1 MRLFVGFLF
10 CLLSTI
16 SFAQTK
22 YATVK
27 GIVVDDNDMPLKRVS
42 VTVLGKNTGIITS
55 DSGTF
60 SIKLPAQKSLALIF
74 SSTGYTTLQKNFFLS
89 NDEVE
94 NIIVQLKI
102 AGKTLEVVTVGSE
115 KERKETGL
123 VKINP
128 KIAIIAPSTIGGI
141 EGIIKTLVGSN
152 NELSSQYNVRGGN
165 YDENLI
171 YINDFEIY
179 RPYLVSSGQQ
189 EGLSLIN
196 PEMTRNVN
204 FYTGGFQSKYGDK
217 MSSVLDIQYKKP
229 TAFAGS
235 AYISLLEAGV
245 ALEGIS
251 KNKKLSYVTGI
262 RNKTNRNLLS
272 NQPTVGAYIPSAS
285 DAQGL
290 LTYKISDK
298 WQVELLGI
306 ISTSKFTFYPE
317 SVKKTSSVFSPFYTA
332 NIGLDVYFEGQEKDK
347 YTTSLLGITA
357 TQNVSSKTKLK
368 WMLSRFKDVEKE
380 NYDIGGA
387 YLFGDR
393 NFDNTS
399 PQFGQITN
407 ALGAGYYQNYAR
419 NALNIE
425 VLNATHKGSYDAKKH
440 FVQWGITAEQTKIND
455 KLAQFEYRDS
465 AGYSLPYIPTILN
478 IYDVQNSTT
487 SLSIQKY
494 SGFVQ
499 DNIRLLKKNTDITL
513 QVGTRFNYN
522 SLNNEFLI
530 SPRAQLSYKPLG
542 RKDLVYKLA
551 AGIYSQPPFYR
562 ELRKNDGSINTN
574 IKAQKSVQVIAGA
587 DYNFIGVGNRQ
598 MRFTTE
604 AYYKHITDVVPY
616 DIDNVKIRYLGSN
629 NAKAYATGVEFR
641 LFGQLVKDAES
652 WLSLSLMRTKENL
665 QNDFYY
671 NYKNA
676 AGEIITANTIDR
688 IVKDS
693 TKNEVGFLRRPSDR
707 LITVG
712 LYIEDYLATNK
723 NFKVHLNAIYGSNMS
738 YNIPNSTRYRN
749 GLIIAPYIR
758 VDMGFSALLL
768 SEKSLRRSH
777 SPFRKLENIWAS
789 LEVFN
794 LINRE
799 NTISF
804 QLIKDFSNTV
814 FALPNRLTPRLV
826 NLKIVGRF

>member
-10 CLLSTI
+10 CLLSTF

-27 GIVVDDNDMPLKRVS
+27 GIVVDENDLPLKKVS
-42 VTVLGKNTGIITS
+42 ITVLGKNTGTTTS

-60 SIKLPAQKSLALIF
+60 TIKLPAQKSIALIF
-74 SSTGYTTLQKNFFLS
+74 TNTGFTSVQKNFFLS

-94 NIIVQLKI
+94 NIIVLLKI
-102 AGKTLEVVTVGSE
+102 TGKTLEVVTVGSE
-115 KERKETGL
+115 KERKELGI

-128 KIAIIAPSTIGGI
+128 KTAIIAPSTVGGI

-229 TAFAGS
+229 TTFAGS
-235 AYISLLEAGV
+235 TYISLLEAGI

-251 KNKKLSYVTGI
+251 KNKKLTYVTGI

-290 LTYKISDK
+290 LSYKISDK
-298 WQVELLGI
+298 WQLELLGI

-317 SVKKTSSVFSPFYTA
+317 SVKKTSSVFSPLYTA

-357 TQNVSSKTKLK
+357 TQNLSNKTKLK

-393 NFDNTS
+393 NFDNAS

-419 NALNIE
+419 NTLNIE

-440 FVQWGITAEQTKIND
+440 FVQWGISAEQTKIND

-465 AGYSLPYIPTILN
+465 AGYSLPYTPTILN
-478 IYDVQNSTT
+478 IYDVQNSAT

-499 DNIRLLKKNTDITL
+499 DNIRLLKKNADITL

-562 ELRKNDGSINTN
+562 ELRKNDGTVNTN
-574 IKAQKSVQVIAGA
+574 IKAQKSVQVVAGA
-587 DYNFIGVGNRQ
+587 DYNFIGIGNRQ

-604 AYYKHITDVVPY
+604 AYYKNITDVVPY
-616 DIDNVKIRYLGSN
+616 DIDNVKIKYLGSN

-693 TKNEVGFLRRPSDR
+693 IKNEVGFLRRPSDR

-712 LYIEDYLATNK
+712 IYIEDYLATNK

-758 VDMGFSALLL
+758 VDMGFSALIL

-814 FALPNRLTPRLV
+814 FALPNRLTPRLI